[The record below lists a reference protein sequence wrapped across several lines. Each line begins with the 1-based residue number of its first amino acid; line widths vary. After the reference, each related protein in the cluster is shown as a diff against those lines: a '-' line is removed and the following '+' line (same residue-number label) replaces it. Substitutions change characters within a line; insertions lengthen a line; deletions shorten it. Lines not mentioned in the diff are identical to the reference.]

1 MRKVNCEY
9 KEFSELVGLQLTP
22 EYTLGRQIDSGGFG
36 TIFNIKGQDLV
47 AKFSLHTDSLANEI
61 RAL

>member
-9 KEFSELVGLQLTP
+9 TEFNGLVGLQLTP

-36 TIFNIKGQDLV
+36 TIFKIKGQDLV
-47 AKFSLHTDSLANEI
+47 AKFSLHTESLANEI
-61 RAL
+61 RAM